1 MSQKISILQVTKMK
15 KAEFYRKQTQYLET
29 IHVVV

>member
-1 MSQKISILQVTKMK
+1 MSKKTPILQVRKIE

>member
-1 MSQKISILQVTKMK
+1 MSKKMSILQVRKIK
-15 KAEFYRKQTQYLET
+15 KAEFYRKQIQYLET